1 MSTPDKTTMG
11 NLLALE
17 QTCRRITEAK
27 GCLYPGDAEGLYWL
41 LDALR
46 LALAASRDEAEK
58 ARACSSEVYA
68 LLENVETYVQ
78 RCSNGVPIAVVANV
92 VRSRQLLSP

>member
-1 MSTPDKTTMG
+1 MTAAPTPRAEGGQVSTPDKTTMG

-46 LALAASRDEAEK
+46 LALAASRADA
-58 ARACSSEVYA
+58 ARKEPPANAHGCEVG
-68 LLENVETYVQ
+68 E
-78 RCSNGVPIAVVANV
+78 
-92 VRSRQLLSP
+92 